1 MKTAESLAHCFDH
14 ENVERDMALAEE
26 VFTIETGFKED
37 DFLGVAKQGV
47 SNVKVFTRSW
57 RAIDQKEMV
66 SGVPY

>member
-1 MKTAESLAHCFDH
+1 
-14 ENVERDMALAEE
+14 MALAEE